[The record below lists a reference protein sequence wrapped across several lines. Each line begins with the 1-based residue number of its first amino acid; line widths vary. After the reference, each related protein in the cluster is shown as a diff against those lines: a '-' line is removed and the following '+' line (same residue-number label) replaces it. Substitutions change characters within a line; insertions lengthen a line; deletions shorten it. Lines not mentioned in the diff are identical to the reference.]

1 MSEFWLRWPLDGAAM
16 HLGYWDVE
24 AREHAW
30 GMITVLI
37 IVGLGSVASVVFSDQ
52 LQEVFVRLY
61 GFLD

>member
-1 MSEFWLRWPLDGAAM
+1 M

-30 GMITVLI
+30 GMIAVLI
-37 IVGLGSVASVVFSDQ
+37 IIIGIIIGCVASVVFSDQ
-52 LQEVFVRLY
+52 LQELFVRLY

>member
-1 MSEFWLRWPLDGAAM
+1 M

-24 AREHAW
+24 APEHAW

-37 IVGLGSVASVVFSDQ
+37 IIVGLGCVASVVFSDQ
-52 LQEVFVRLY
+52 LQELFVRLY

>member
-1 MSEFWLRWPLDGAAM
+1 M

-30 GMITVLI
+30 GMIAVLI
-37 IVGLGSVASVVFSDQ
+37 IVGLGLLASVVFSDQ
-52 LQEVFVRLY
+52 LQELFVRLY